1 MPANGSKSV
10 ALDVGV
16 TSDFL
21 GQFNINYNSND
32 GSQQKYDSP
41 MFQVIHHTG
50 EISPVTWNQ
59 QALSTTSLRFLSSS
73 IPQAALTGGSTAT
86 SAITSASTSTGAS
99 KTTDPTTQLGAAS
112 TDSSMT
118 TSATTSTLTST
129 KVSKTD
135 NPNLHSAVAIG
146 LGVGITFGIAAM
158 GLIGFLYWKKKKKN
172 LDRTGSLGM
181 LQKPPI
187 FIKEEKMVGE
197 LDAHQRHLEL
207 PVDRLDAELDESRPR
222 L

>member
-10 ALDVGV
+10 ALEVGV

-73 IPQAALTGGSTAT
+73 IPQAT

-99 KTTDPTTQLGAAS
+99 KTTDPSTRLGAAS

-118 TSATTSTLTST
+118 TSAMTSTLTST

-181 LQKPPI
+181 PQKPPI
-187 FIKEEKMVGE
+187 FMKEENMVGE